1 MILIQK
7 LLDFLAAWHGFHIN
21 ARDPPV
27 GFQQK
32 EQPKVDADAQQDT
45 DTVNQWDEVKELN
58 ENAVPSVLLGFT
70 FDTSN
75 VEDQLSNC
83 TEVWL
88 RYKSEVLTGVR
99 DPKEAVPE
107 IKEELMNAG
116 FQDVLDEAQSQIDEF
131 LANKQ

>member
-1 MILIQK
+1 M
-7 LLDFLAAWHGFHIN
+7 
-21 ARDPPV
+21 
-27 GFQQK
+27 
-32 EQPKVDADAQQDT
+32 
-45 DTVNQWDEVKELN
+45 KELN

-75 VEDQLSNC
+75 IEDQLSNC

-116 FQDVLDEAQSQIDEF
+116 FQDVLDEAQSQIMNF
-131 LANKQ
+131 

>member
-1 MILIQK
+1 M
-7 LLDFLAAWHGFHIN
+7 
-21 ARDPPV
+21 
-27 GFQQK
+27 
-32 EQPKVDADAQQDT
+32 
-45 DTVNQWDEVKELN
+45 KELN

-70 FDTSN
+70 FDTSTF
-75 VEDQLSNC
+75 EDQLSNC
-83 TEVWL
+83 TESMVTL
-88 RYKSEVLTGVR
+88 QRSEVLTGVR

>member
-1 MILIQK
+1 MAGYTQGT
-7 LLDFLAAWHGFHIN
+7 FFT
-21 ARDPPV
+21 V
-27 GFQQK
+27 T
-32 EQPKVDADAQQDT
+32 QQDT
-45 DTVNQWDEVKELN
+45 DTVNKWDEVKELN

-75 VEDQLSNC
+75 IEDQLSNC